1 MKRVHLLFSVML
13 LTLLQACDGSD
24 DPAMTDVNADP
35 DAPVLASIGNKFV
48 TDNQQ
53 LNFTVSATDANGDQI
68 TYTTQTIT
76 GIPNPLLSPSPATFA
91 SGNFNWDT
99 PPAGVYRLKFIA
111 TDDSAMTNQDSETV
125 TFAVFNS
132 TPITES
138 ASQTLYVARCG
149 SCHAADGSGGSS
161 GVPVVGIA
169 PADVNSSIANV
180 GAMSG
185 ISVSADEEIGISGFL
200 NTIAPN

>member
-1 MKRVHLLFSVML
+1 ML
-13 LTLLQACDGSD
+13 LTLLQACGGSD

-35 DAPVLASIGNKFV
+35 DTPVLESVGNKFV

-53 LNFTVSATDANGDQI
+53 LSFTVSATDPNGDQI

-76 GIPNPLLSPSPATFA
+76 GIPDPLSSPSPATFA
-91 SGNFNWDT
+91 TDSFNWDT

-138 ASQTLYVARCG
+138 ASQILYVARCG
-149 SCHAADGSGGSS
+149 TCHAVDGSGGSS
-161 GVPVVGIA
+161 GVPVVGIS
-169 PADVNSSIANV
+169 PDDVTSSIANV
-180 GAMSG
+180 GVMSS
-185 ISVSADEEIGISGFL
+185 INVSADEKIGISGFL